1 VGVTTLAELGDTI
14 PTVIEEAMFTAQH
27 KAIMRALAW
36 NIRKGK
42 GTNVNVPY
50 FNEATASQLTEAVD
64 MTASQTM
71 QDTNVQ
77 IVPYEVGLKIILTDN
92 VLEDDNEDLKRA
104 AGVLLGDGFEK
115 KRDQDLLGQLDD
127 ATTSLAASANALT
140 LGHIAAA
147 RATLMG
153 NATTAGGPAPTPYA
167 CVIHPYQELDIV
179 DILTPLVPSV
189 SSVVGGVAGGIADE
203 VLRRYSVGRV
213 FDIPVI
219 ADGNMALTA
228 VAAKGGVFASGK
240 RGGLIYVSAREPSVE
255 PERDA
260 SLRGWE
266 LNYVGRYGVGEY
278 LPGWIVE
285 LFADATAPA

>member
-1 VGVTTLAELGDTI
+1 MAITTLAELGDTI
-14 PTVIEEAMFTAQH
+14 PTIIEEAMFTAQF
-27 KAIMRALAW
+27 KAIMRSLCW

-50 FNEATASQLTEAVD
+50 FGEVIASQLTEAID

-71 QDTNVQ
+71 GDTNVQ

-92 VLEDDNEDLKRA
+92 VIEDDNEDLKRA

-127 ATTSLAASANALT
+127 ATTSLAGSANALT
-140 LGHIAAA
+140 MGHFAAA
-147 RATLMG
+147 RATLLG
-153 NATTAGGPAPTPYA
+153 NPTSAGGPAPAPFA
-167 CVIHPYQELDIV
+167 GVIHPYHELDIV
-179 DILTPLVPSV
+179 DILTPLAPSV
-189 SSVVGGVAGGIADE
+189 SSVVGGVSGAMADA
-203 VLRRYSVGRV
+203 VLRDYSIGRL
-213 FDIPVI
+213 FGIPI
-219 ADGNMALTA
+219 ISDGNMALTA
-228 VAAKGGVFASGK
+228 SAAKGGVFSSGK